1 MHDNEGK
8 SKVIKIRGK
17 EDVKEIAKFEV
28 VKEIKYL
35 GIKIGGSGRSIF
47 GYEKKSWKEKARI
60 ASAKLIAQVKK
71 CYDMVTVGVAGYVA
85 VAALRAEI

>member
-1 MHDNEGK
+1 MEKNVEVLKTAAIKYGLEVNEEK

-28 VKEIKYL
+28 VKEIRYL

-47 GYEKKSWKEKARI
+47 EFEKKNWK
-60 ASAKLIAQVKK
+60 
-71 CYDMVTVGVAGYVA
+71 
-85 VAALRAEI
+85 